1 MLPPKILA
9 LFDAVDTLSTDQTEL
24 YGPYNAFLDF
34 CFPWEEGWNVVPQY
48 RQPRKRD
55 TIDFT
60 TVFLVARHKIPVFF
74 VEIKPASHLQN
85 LGTRASA
92 DEQMRDRFAV
102 LQELILTPRLHA
114 FSALGNKLAHYKL
127 IAGDLELI
135 PNEIPRNHRYV
146 TDTAP
151 KSLWDID
158 VLTEDGFARF
168 MDVVADV
175 KQMSL
180 CLAQQ

>member
-1 MLPPKILA
+1 
-9 LFDAVDTLSTDQTEL
+9 
-24 YGPYNAFLDF
+24 
-34 CFPWEEGWNVVPQY
+34 
-48 RQPRKRD
+48 
-55 TIDFT
+55 
-60 TVFLVARHKIPVFF
+60 
-74 VEIKPASHLQN
+74 
-85 LGTRASA
+85 
-92 DEQMRDRFAV
+92 MRDRFAV

-135 PNEIPRNHRYV
+135 PNEIPRNRRYM

-151 KSLWDID
+151 KSLWNID